1 MLDHLAKSNGRRQAC
16 KKYSTQNTARIRKGK
31 DQYGFEIFEER
42 HKLDR
47 DDKNGHH
54 KKYRPKD
61 NLWGI
66 LMLLPIQAPK
76 TAAAGTSVD
85 VGSFMYAAL
94 VGMQARGL
102 GGKPLGFVLWPSL
115 WIFAWKCWALQLRRK
130 MSTWLVVFWM
140 ADR

>member
-1 MLDHLAKSNGRRQAC
+1 MLDHLAIGNGRRQAC
-16 KKYSTQNTARIRKGK
+16 KKYSTQNTARMRKGK
-31 DQYGFEIFEER
+31 DQYGFKIFEER

-61 NLWGI
+61 NFWGI

-94 VGMQARGL
+94 VGMQSPWTRREATRLCGQVY
-102 GGKPLGFVLWPSL
+102 GSL
-115 WIFAWKCWALQLRRK
+115 HGSAGHYNYAGR
-130 MSTWLVVFWM
+130 
-140 ADR
+140 

>member
-1 MLDHLAKSNGRRQAC
+1 MLDHLAKGNGRRQAC
-16 KKYSTQNTARIRKGK
+16 KKYSTQNTARMQKGK
-31 DQYGFEIFEER
+31 DQYGFEIYEER

-76 TAAAGTSVD
+76 TAAAGAFVD
-85 VGSFMYAAL
+85 VGFFMYAAL
-94 VGMQARGL
+94 VGMQAHRL
-102 GGKPLGFVLWPSL
+102 GGKPLGSVAKFMDLCREVLGTTTTPEDEHL
-115 WIFAWKCWALQLRRK
+115 ICG
-130 MSTWLVVFWM
+130 VCIG
-140 ADR
+140 